1 MKTNQLETGKIHY
14 LFLQFVL
21 PAVISMVLAGTQ
33 SMVDGLFLGR
43 YASTNAMASVN
54 IAIPYMQMI
63 MGCTMII
70 CSGTIS
76 FLGRT
81 LGEKAEKSKIKAQ
94 NIFHSSLLTLIVCST
109 ILMLLGIF
117 ANKQLAILMGAN
129 DVLLTDTAH
138 YIRVL
143 AFFAPIICF
152 MILFGFTARLL
163 GKPHL
168 YLIATITCLFCNI
181 TMDFIAIKI
190 LHLGSIGA
198 ALATGF
204 SYVAGLLVTIR
215 PILKKQNVVNIYAGK
230 FQISLLQHTVLNG
243 SSEGVTSL
251 STAVTVWL
259 FNIAL
264 MKYAGESGV
273 AAFTI
278 INYISNFVILV
289 MFGVA
294 DGISTMVSYNYGAGL
309 LDRVRKILR
318 TALLLNFISGT
329 VIFIVLNLFSQQLI
343 GLFVTDQPN
352 IIRMAVQG
360 VHLYSIAF
368 LLNGFN
374 IIQSGYQTALGNAAN
389 SALIAGSR
397 GLIFIFIGMII
408 LPKPFGINGVWITV
422 PFAEIFTV
430 IISIL
435 IDHREYSKQQ
445 LIFKF
450 SKESRQYSD

>member
-1 MKTNQLETGKIHY
+1 MKTNQLETKKIHY

-33 SMVDGLFLGR
+33 SIIDGLFLAR

-63 MGCTMII
+63 MGCTMIV

-81 LGEKAEKSKIKAQ
+81 LGEKSEKSKIKAQ
-94 NIFHSSLLTLIVCST
+94 NIFHSSFLALIVCSA
-109 ILMLLGIF
+109 ILMLLGFF
-117 ANKQLAILMGAN
+117 ANKQLAVLMGAN
-129 DVLLTDTAH
+129 DVLLGDTAR

-143 AFFAPIICF
+143 AFFTPAICF

-163 GKPHL
+163 EKPQL

-181 TMDFIAIKI
+181 LMDFIAVKI
-190 LHLGSIGA
+190 LHLDAMGA

-204 SYVAGLLVTIR
+204 SYVAGLLITIK
-215 PILKKQNVVNIYAGK
+215 PILKKQNVVNIYKGK
-230 FQISLLQHTVLNG
+230 FQFTLLQHTILNG
-243 SSEGVTSL
+243 SSEGITSL
-251 STAVTVWL
+251 ATAVTVWL
-259 FNIAL
+259 FNTAL

-273 AAFTI
+273 AAFTV

-294 DGISTMVSYNYGAGL
+294 DGIGTMVSYNYGAGQ

-318 TALLLNFISGT
+318 IALLLNFISGIL
-329 VIFIVLNLFSQQLI
+329 IFIVLNLFSQPLI
-343 GLFVTDQPN
+343 GLFITGQPN
-352 IIRMAVQG
+352 ITQMAVQG
-360 VHLYSIAF
+360 ARLYSIAF

-374 IIQSGYQTALGNAAN
+374 IVQSGYQTALGNAAN
-389 SALIAGSR
+389 SALIAGCR
-397 GLIFIFIGMII
+397 GLIFIFIGMMV
-408 LPKPFGINGVWITV
+408 LPKLFGINGVWFTV

-430 IISIL
+430 IICSL
-435 IDHREYSKQQ
+435 IDHKEYNKQQ
-445 LIFKF
+445 QVLKF
-450 SKESRQYSD
+450 SKKAGDYLN